1 MTCYTRLPRYRRES
15 KPGMPESTRIDSHQH
30 FWLLSRG
37 DYGWLTQELAPL
49 YRDFLPDDLTPH
61 LIRTGIH
68 QTILVQAAPT
78 LQETYY
84 LLQLAEET
92 DFIAGVVG
100 WIDMEKPAVS
110 NDMDALIN
118 HPFFLGIRPMIQD
131 IPDPA
136 WMLRAQLQPVYDKL
150 TELDLTFDA
159 LVKPQHL
166 QPLYRLLCDHPDLAV
181 VIDHGAK
188 PDIANGVFQPWAD
201 DIETIAANTG
211 AFCKLSGLLTE
222 AGDQPVYETVYP
234 YMRHLLDCFGAE
246 RLLWGSDWPVLE
258 LAAGYDA
265 WNDITDRFLQDLNP
279 EDRQRIRGGNAQTF
293 YGL

>member
-1 MTCYTRLPRYRRES
+1 
-15 KPGMPESTRIDSHQH
+15 MPELTRIDSHQH

-37 DYGWLTQELAPL
+37 DYGWLTEDLAPL

-68 QTILVQAAPT
+68 QTVLVQAAPT

-92 DFIAGVVG
+92 DFIRGVVG
-100 WIDMEKPAVS
+100 WVDMEKPTAS
-110 NDMDALIN
+110 DEIEALAE

-131 IPDPA
+131 IPDPD
-136 WMLRAQLQPVYDKL
+136 WMLQPQLRSIYAKL
-150 TELDLTFDA
+150 AELGLTFDA

-166 QPLYRLLCDHPDLAV
+166 QNLYRLLCDHPRLAV

-188 PDIANGVFQPWAD
+188 PDIANGIFQSWAD

-211 AFCKLSGLLTE
+211 ACCKLSGLLTE
-222 AGDQPVYETVYP
+222 AGNEPVYEKVQP
-234 YMRHLLDCFGAE
+234 YMQHLLDCFGAE

-258 LAAGYDA
+258 LAANYDA
-265 WNDITDRFLQDLNP
+265 WYSITNQFLQDLGGD
-279 EDRQRIRGGNAQTF
+279 DRLRILGGNAQTF